1 MIINAFLTMGWEA
14 IRQRA
19 IRLRNVTLN
28 YAFCMHS
35 QRIIS
40 RSALEVS
47 AKMPKTRKT
56 IREPQKR
63 VDTLSKKRP
72 RGRPETIPREWVT
85 GHAENDRYRLTQVWA
100 QLSGPL
106 LGAENE
112 EQVRAAF
119 ETYGQ
124 PYAGEFIPR
133 LTSDIL
139 EVIRSP
145 QFPKRPKAQIGF
157 LADSLAGRPTV
168 TARTSRDICVKERAK
183 QRARS
188 PHKILR
194 REFYIECS
202 CGYRG
207 PARDNACRKCGAEI
221 SPSGGWGMFHDTRT

>member
-1 MIINAFLTMGWEA
+1 MTWEAVRKRAMRSINAPF
-14 IRQRA
+14 
-19 IRLRNVTLN
+19 N
-28 YAFCMHS
+28 YAFYVQS
-35 QRIIS
+35 QRIIRPS
-40 RSALEVS
+40 LLEVS
-47 AKMPKTRKT
+47 AKMPKTRKP
-56 IREPQKR
+56 IREPQKP

-85 GHAENDRYRLTQVWA
+85 GHAENDRYRLTQVWT
-100 QLSGPL
+100 QLAGPL
-106 LGAENE
+106 LAAETE

-124 PYAGEFIPR
+124 PYAGEFVPR

-168 TARTSRDICVKERAK
+168 TARTSRDICVKARAK
-183 QRARS
+183 QRAKS

-194 REFYIECS
+194 HEFYIECS

-221 SPSGGWGMFHDTRT
+221 SPSGGWGAFH